1 MFVIVTTFEGDENST
16 TEINRST
23 IRLWSIIKYN
33 RAIDRWFN
41 IIVELCNED
50 RDMVT
55 GDMEDRMNKMAIIQ
69 RLLIER
75 SKRTGIK
82 YSFNIQNY

>member
-1 MFVIVTTFEGDENST
+1 MFVIVTTFEGEENST

-23 IRLWSIIKYN
+23 TRLWSIIKYN

-41 IIVELCNED
+41 IIVEICTED

-55 GDMEDRMNKMAIIQ
+55 GDLEDRMNKMAIIQ

-75 SKRTGIK
+75 TKRTGVK
-82 YSFNIQNY
+82 YSFNIQCY

>member
-1 MFVIVTTFEGDENST
+1 MFGIVTTFEGNENST
-16 TEINRST
+16 IEINRST
-23 IRLWSIIKYN
+23 TRLWSIIKYN
-33 RAIDRWFN
+33 RAIDRWFE

>member
-23 IRLWSIIKYN
+23 TRLWSIVKYN
-33 RAIDRWFN
+33 RAIDRWFE

-55 GDMEDRMNKMAIIQ
+55 GDMEDRMNKIAIIQ

>member
-23 IRLWSIIKYN
+23 TRLWSIIKYN

-41 IIVELCNED
+41 IIVEICTED

-75 SKRTGIK
+75 TKRTGVK
-82 YSFNIQNY
+82 YSFNIQCY

>member
-1 MFVIVTTFEGDENST
+1 MFVIVTTFEGNENST

-23 IRLWSIIKYN
+23 SRLWSIIKYN

-41 IIVELCNED
+41 IIVEICTED

-75 SKRTGIK
+75 TKRTGVK
-82 YSFNIQNY
+82 YSFNIQCY

>member
-23 IRLWSIIKYN
+23 TRLWSIVKYN

-41 IIVELCNED
+41 IIVELCTED
-50 RDMVT
+50 RDMVM
-55 GDMEDRMNKMAIIQ
+55 GDLGDRMNKMAIIEK
-69 RLLIER
+69 LLGER
-75 SKRTGIK
+75 TKRTGVN
-82 YSFNIQNY
+82 YSFNIQSY

>member
-23 IRLWSIIKYN
+23 TRLWSIVKYN

-41 IIVELCNED
+41 IIVELCTED

-82 YSFNIQNY
+82 YSFNIQCY

>member
-1 MFVIVTTFEGDENST
+1 MFVIITTFEGDENST

-23 IRLWSIIKYN
+23 TRLWSIIKYN
-33 RAIDRWFN
+33 RAIDRWFE

-55 GDMEDRMNKMAIIQ
+55 GDMEDRMNKMVIIQ
-69 RLLIER
+69 KLLGER
-75 SKRTGIK
+75 SKRTGVK
-82 YSFNIQNY
+82 YLFNIQCY